1 MLKTL
6 PSFVPRSGRQLGLLL
21 AAIGM
26 FLVSTDSVFIRLADV
41 DGATIAFMSGL
52 WSTPVM
58 WVVATRSLGRNLKT
72 QLRDYRNPL
81 VLTGIMGAI
90 STTAFVTAVT
100 KTEIANVVAIIGA
113 APIFAAV
120 TARIALKEHTSRRTW
135 LAIVGAISG
144 ILVIVSGSMAA
155 GGTTGDLLAVG
166 AITAFGLNLTI
177 WRRHPDM
184 PRALIVAM
192 TATCTVV
199 LTGILAN
206 PLSLDRS
213 SLLATLAMGAV
224 FGPTA
229 RFCMTTATRHASAAE
244 VSLFTPVETISA
256 TLWAWLW
263 FDEVPATLTFVGG
276 VAVLLAVAYGVTGP
290 ARDTTPTPTTHT

>member
-1 MLKTL
+1 
-6 PSFVPRSGRQLGLLL
+6 
-21 AAIGM
+21 M

-135 LAIVGAISG
+135 LAIVGAIS
-144 ILVIVSGSMAA
+144 A
-155 GGTTGDLLAVG
+155 
-166 AITAFGLNLTI
+166 
-177 WRRHPDM
+177 PQ
-184 PRALIVAM
+184 
-192 TATCTVV
+192 
-199 LTGILAN
+199 
-206 PLSLDRS
+206 
-213 SLLATLAMGAV
+213 
-224 FGPTA
+224 
-229 RFCMTTATRHASAAE
+229 
-244 VSLFTPVETISA
+244 ETS
-256 TLWAWLW
+256 WQ
-263 FDEVPATLTFVGG
+263 
-276 VAVLLAVAYGVTGP
+276 
-290 ARDTTPTPTTHT
+290 

>member
-1 MLKTL
+1 MAAL
-6 PSFVPRSGRQLGLLL
+6 PSFIPTSGRRLGLLL

-26 FLVSTDSVFIRLADV
+26 FLVSTDAVLIRLAGV

-58 WVVATRSLGRNLKT
+58 WAFATRSLGRNLGT
-72 QLRDYRNPL
+72 RFREYRNPL

-90 STTAFVTAVT
+90 STTAFVTAIT
-100 KTEIANVVAIIGA
+100 KTEVANVVAIIGA

-120 TARIALKEHTSRRTW
+120 TARIALKEHTSGRTW
-135 LAIVGAISG
+135 LAIAGAISG
-144 ILVIVSGSMAA
+144 ILVIVGGSMA
-155 GGTTGDLLAVG
+155 GGGVAGDLLAIG
-166 AITAFGLNLTI
+166 AITAFGMNLTI

-184 PRALIVAM
+184 PRVLIVAM
-192 TATCTVV
+192 TAICTVA
-199 LTGILAN
+199 LTAFLAN
-206 PLSLDRS
+206 PFSLDRS
-213 SLLATLAMGAV
+213 GLLATLAMGAI

-276 VAVLLAVAYGVTGP
+276 AVVLAAVFYGITGP
-290 ARDTTPTPTTHT
+290 ARETAPPPTAHT